1 MKNTRTHWTRKK
13 RGDMHFLV
21 PWTPPCCRN
30 FSKSTFA
37 KCRVNTDNVLARSGR
52 VVPSDAALLSQFP
65 RKYIRKMQTIL
76 QLTSNILKIGLHLL
90 QDNPT
95 YPFVSKLPMSSR
107 IVLQIDKIYPIFKN
121 IARFT
126 CVCAFFVVPLHSNWL
141 KRTFMYYTYSVP

>member
-1 MKNTRTHWTRKK
+1 MKNTGAHWIRK
-13 RGDMHFLV
+13 REGICIFLA
-21 PWTPPCCRN
+21 PRTPPCYRN
-30 FSKSTFA
+30 FSESTFA
-37 KCRVNTDNVLARSGR
+37 KCRVNADHVLARSGR

-90 QDNPT
+90 QDNPI
-95 YPFVSKLPMSSR
+95 YPFVSKLPMSSM

-126 CVCAFFVVPLHSNWL
+126 CVCAFFVVPLHPNWQ
-141 KRTFMYYTYSVP
+141 KRNFMYYTYSVP

>member
-1 MKNTRTHWTRKK
+1 MVKNTGAHWTRKK
-13 RGDMHFLV
+13 RGNMHFSCTL
-21 PWTPPCCRN
+21 N
-30 FSKSTFA
+30 
-37 KCRVNTDNVLARSGR
+37 
-52 VVPSDAALLSQFP
+52 AALLSQFP

-90 QDNPT
+90 QDNPI

-126 CVCAFFVVPLHSNWL
+126 CVCAFFVVPLHPNWL

>member
-1 MKNTRTHWTRKK
+1 
-13 RGDMHFLV
+13 MHFFV
-21 PWTPPCCRN
+21 PRTPPCYCN

-65 RKYIRKMQTIL
+65 RKYIRKMQTIP

-90 QDNPT
+90 QDNPI

-126 CVCAFFVVPLHSNWL
+126 CVCAFFVVPLHPNWL
-141 KRTFMYYTYSVP
+141 KRTFMYYTYSVPQRKKKCRNRILSLR

>member
-1 MKNTRTHWTRKK
+1 MKNTRTHWTREK
-13 RGDMHFLV
+13 RGNMHFSCTL
-21 PWTPPCCRN
+21 
-30 FSKSTFA
+30 
-37 KCRVNTDNVLARSGR
+37 NT
-52 VVPSDAALLSQFP
+52 ALLLQFLQ
-65 RKYIRKMQTIL
+65 KHIRKMQTIL

-90 QDNPT
+90 QDNPI

-126 CVCAFFVVPLHSNWL
+126 CVCAFFVVPLHPNWL